1 MSKTASMKGTA
12 PENISNHKK
21 SSKSSVM
28 SWVIFIIV
36 LIGILLLFRYI
47 IQFTVVSGDSMNPT
61 LEDGDILLTSSL
73 FYEVDRHDV
82 VIYRESNGFDVI
94 KRVIGL
100 PGESVE
106 VREGTVFIDQ
116 IPLEEDY
123 TAGIPSDMSELTINK
138 GNYFVVGDNRLPGAS
153 FDSRDSDYG
162 PIGEDKIKGEA
173 VFSVFP
179 PKSIK

>member
-1 MSKTASMKGTA
+1 MKETA
-12 PENISNHKK
+12 PENNSNRKK

-61 LEDGDILLTSSL
+61 LEDRDILLTSSL
-73 FYEVDRHDV
+73 FYEVERHDV
-82 VIYRESNGFDVI
+82 VIYRDSNGFDVI
-94 KRVIGL
+94 KRIIGL

-106 VREGTVFIDQ
+106 VREGTVFVDQ

-123 TAGIPSDMSELTINK
+123 TAGIPSDMSEVSMNE
-138 GNYFVVGDNRLPGAS
+138 GNYFVIGDNRLPGAS
-153 FDSRDSDYG
+153 LDSRDSDHG
-162 PIGEDKIKGEA
+162 PIAEDQIKGEA
-173 VFSVFP
+173 VFSIFP
-179 PKSIK
+179 PKLIK